1 MFRPQDRY
9 FFHSAAPKACLDASP
24 PGATSSFS
32 QHAKYEHIGQDS
44 FNVLSTGSQC
54 TKPRKKE
61 LPEGLK
67 EGKAGKKGNW
77 HMFGCSFPTQNQPF
91 ASTPLRS
98 LGNIPTQYLI
108 FLLKRTQIQH
118 WYLLDIWTQS
128 KWLVMMLC
136 LPRSFLFFLSNGIPN
151 AHTAPATLSCNP
163 IYTASFP
170 NTEQ

>member
-9 FFHSAAPKACLDASP
+9 FFHSAAPEACLDASP
-24 PGATSSFS
+24 PGPTSSLS

-77 HMFGCSFPTQNQPF
+77 HVWMFFSYTESALCINSFKIIRKHSHSIPNFPFEKDSNPT
-91 ASTPLRS
+91 
-98 LGNIPTQYLI
+98 LI
-108 FLLKRTQIQH
+108 FAG
-118 WYLLDIWTQS
+118 YLNTIKMISDDA
-128 KWLVMMLC
+128 
-136 LPRSFLFFLSNGIPN
+136 LPATFLFVLPQQWNTQCSHSPSNTQLQSHI
-151 AHTAPATLSCNP
+151 HC
-163 IYTASFP
+163 
-170 NTEQ
+170 